1 MVWVALGHM
10 YMIGIEYPVIMG
22 FYGPFARNRLDCE
35 NVNETYLECVGRS
48 AQEYFTKSFLSLYTL
63 L

>member
-35 NVNETYLECVGRS
+35 NVNETYLEYVDRS
-48 AQEYFTKSFLSLYTL
+48 A
-63 L
+63 